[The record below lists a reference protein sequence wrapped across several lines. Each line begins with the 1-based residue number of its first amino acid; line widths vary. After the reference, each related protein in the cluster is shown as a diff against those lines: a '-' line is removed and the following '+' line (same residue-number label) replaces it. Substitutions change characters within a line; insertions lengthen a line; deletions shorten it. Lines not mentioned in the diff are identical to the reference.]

1 MSAGIGF
8 GRLVHAEWTK
18 FRTVR
23 GWVIGMVVAAAVL
36 LLMSLLGVSGSSGG
50 GGGGPGPVAPNGK
63 PVNDS
68 FTFVDQP
75 LAGDG
80 SIIVRVTSL
89 TGVIQA
95 NGPDE
100 TPTAA
105 SEPWAKAGVI
115 IKASTSQASTYAAI
129 MVTPSHGV
137 RMQHDFVND
146 IAGSAATVSPD
157 SPRWLRLTRL
167 GDAITGSESADGTTW
182 TDVGTVRLPDLP
194 TTALIGMFV
203 TSPDHEVTTQ
213 SFGEQDTIGG
223 PTVATAVFDHVS
235 LDTAGSVGTASAWGH
250 DEISGG
256 RGGLPRDVVTA
267 TEDNGTFTVLGSG
280 DIAPIVA
287 GPGSNTVEQGLIGA
301 FACLIVV
308 IVLGTMFVTSEYR
321 RGLIRTTLTASPRRG
336 RVLAAKAVVIGGI
349 TFVVGLAASTAAFA
363 LVGKIRR
370 DKGQGVYPTS
380 TMTDVRIVV
389 GTAALLA
396 VAAVLAM
403 AVGTILR
410 RGAGA
415 VAAGVVLIVLPYIL
429 AVASVLPVGPGR
441 WLLRLTPAAAFAIQ
455 QSSTKYF
462 QVTSTYTPST
472 GYFPLTP
479 WAGFAVLCAWAA
491 VALGVATLM
500 LRRRDP

>member
-1 MSAGIGF
+1 MRAHNSF
-8 GRLVHAEWTK
+8 VRLIHAEWTK

-23 GWVIGMVVAAAVL
+23 GWVIGMGVAAAVM

-50 GGGGPGPVAPNGK
+50 GGGPAPAAPNGK

-75 LAGDG
+75 LSGDG
-80 SIIVRVTSL
+80 SITVRLTSL

-100 TPTAA
+100 APTAA

-115 IKASTSQASTYAAI
+115 IKAGTNQGSTYAAI

-146 IAGSAATVSPD
+146 IAGSAATVSPS

-167 GDAITGSESADGTTW
+167 GDTITGSESQDGTTW
-182 TDVGTVRLPDLP
+182 ADVGSVRLAGLP
-194 TTALIGMFV
+194 PTALIGMFV

-223 PTVATAVFDHVS
+223 PTVATATFDHVS
-235 LDTAGSVGTASAWGH
+235 LDDEGSVGTAGDWGH

-256 RGGLPRDVVTA
+256 RGGLPRGVASV
-267 TEDNGTFTVLGSG
+267 TEDNGVFTVLGSG

-308 IVLGTMFVTSEYR
+308 IVLGTMFITSEYR
-321 RGLIRTTLTASPRRG
+321 RGLIRTTLAASPRRG
-336 RVLAAKAVVIGGI
+336 RVLAAKAVVVGGI

-363 LVGKIRR
+363 LVAKIRR

-415 VAAGVVLIVLPYIL
+415 VAAGVVLIVVPYIL
-429 AVASVLPVGPGR
+429 AVASVLPVGPAR

-455 QSSTKYF
+455 QSATKYF

-472 GYFPLTP
+472 GYFPLSP
-479 WAGFAVLCAWAA
+479 LVGFSVLCAWAA
-491 VALGVATLM
+491 AALGVATFL
-500 LRRRDP
+500 LRRRDA